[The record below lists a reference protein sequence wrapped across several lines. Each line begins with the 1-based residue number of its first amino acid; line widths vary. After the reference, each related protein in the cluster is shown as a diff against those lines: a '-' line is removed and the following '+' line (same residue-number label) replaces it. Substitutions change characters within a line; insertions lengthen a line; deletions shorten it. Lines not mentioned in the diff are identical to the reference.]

1 MAPQVGFEPT
11 TRRLTADRST
21 TELLRNNGLMIAFT
35 PLLLQGIGYLEGV
48 IQAKVFY
55 ALKSQNLFYVSYS
68 NLLILGRPTI
78 VVTPIIVK
86 ILPLIKIAPGAPNT
100 PAIAPIPM

>member
-35 PLLLQGIGYLEGV
+35 PLLLQGIGYLDGV
-48 IQAKVFY
+48 SQAKVFY
-55 ALKSQNLFYVSYS
+55 ALKSQNYS
-68 NLLILGRPTI
+68 MSPTLTFLSWADRP
-78 VVTPIIVK
+78 
-86 ILPLIKIAPGAPNT
+86 
-100 PAIAPIPM
+100 